1 MLNLFWASISRILV
15 AAFLLAKLVDIDESK
30 CVLYNCGDIKL
41 LIIASVELAYPV
53 MDDSWLQYGTH
64 LVLFLVVLRDFD
76 LIMAEGA
83 GEDSGKTFF
92 TELLGYPDV
101 KEGDTD
107 IELAGVLAAA
117 EAFLPFFG

>member
-1 MLNLFWASISRILV
+1 
-15 AAFLLAKLVDIDESK
+15 
-30 CVLYNCGDIKL
+30 
-41 LIIASVELAYPV
+41 